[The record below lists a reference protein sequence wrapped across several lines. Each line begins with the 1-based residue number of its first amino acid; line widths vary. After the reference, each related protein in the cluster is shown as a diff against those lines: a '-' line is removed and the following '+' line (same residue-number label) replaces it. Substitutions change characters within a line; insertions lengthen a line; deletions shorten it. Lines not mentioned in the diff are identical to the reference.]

1 MKGGCMMRIKRVVL
15 RLFLLLEVVVFG
27 YIYLFGNNGLHALTK
42 LKQETVLFEQEVD
55 QLARE
60 VTSLEDEI
68 ETWESDDFYKE
79 KIAREQLQMARKNDE
94 IYMLN

>member
-1 MKGGCMMRIKRVVL
+1 MMPIKRVVL

-27 YIYLFGNNGLHALTK
+27 HIYLFGNNGLHSLTK
-42 LKQETVLFEQEVD
+42 LRQGIKLIEQETH

-60 VTSLEDEI
+60 VESLEIEI
-68 ETWESDDFYKE
+68 EEWESNDFYKE

-94 IYMLN
+94 IYLF